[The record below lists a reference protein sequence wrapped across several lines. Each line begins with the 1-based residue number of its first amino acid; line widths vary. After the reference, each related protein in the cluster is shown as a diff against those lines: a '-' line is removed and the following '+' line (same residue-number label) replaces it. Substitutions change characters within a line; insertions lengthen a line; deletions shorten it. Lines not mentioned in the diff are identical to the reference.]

1 MRVWPCSPQP
11 VTLVTVHACLP
22 GPLPGDIPC
31 AMVASPAMVGHRQ
44 NIKGLGIIK
53 VVHKFPATAVG
64 YAEVQPRL
72 RGRLESRR
80 ISLLQK
86 REWSRAGVLRQA
98 SHISISSST
107 LTCRSRCSLHHRR
120 RRQSHT
126 QSRAA
131 VTSTSTATK
140 ASICSSFV
148 AAPAGSSRERS
159 RLSGAVEVDGA
170 SSCCASM
177 PTPQRAPLLARS
189 AGASQGR
196 RVDAPRPRSGG
207 ERASEP
213 DSGHTVID

>member
-1 MRVWPCSPQP
+1 
-11 VTLVTVHACLP
+11 
-22 GPLPGDIPC
+22 
-31 AMVASPAMVGHRQ
+31 MVASPAMVGHRQ

-86 REWSRAGVLRQA
+86 REWSRAGILRQA

-189 AGASQGR
+189 AWRFQGR
-196 RVDAPRPRSGG
+196 RVDAPRPGSGG
-207 ERASEP
+207 REPATRDASAKTLKTAPAKLRTHSSSRLVGSTSHGGTSWKKTTE
-213 DSGHTVID
+213 

>member
-1 MRVWPCSPQP
+1 MRDGGLTCHGWSSAECQGPRHHQGSPQ
-11 VTLVTVHACLP
+11 
-22 GPLPGDIPC
+22 IPC
-31 AMVASPAMVGHRQ
+31 HSS
-44 NIKGLGIIK
+44 K
-53 VVHKFPATAVG
+53 V
-64 YAEVQPRL
+64 AEVQPRL

-80 ISLLQK
+80 ISLIQK
-86 REWSRAGVLRQA
+86 RERSRAGVLRQA

-126 QSRAA
+126 QSTAA
-131 VTSTSTATK
+131 VTSTSTTTN

-177 PTPQRAPLLARS
+177 PTHQRAPLLARS
-189 AGASQGR
+189 DLASQGR

-207 ERASEP
+207 REP
-213 DSGHTVID
+213 ANRSPSK